1 MALLGLPREIE
12 DPGVLPGRV
21 VSGEGWFLIRLSVS
35 GSGGLGHGFDPGSR

>member
-35 GSGGLGHGFDPGSR
+35 GGLWHGFDPGSR